1 MLQLR
6 EIMNKNWFQLLI
18 VVDLQQKNFHFR
30 IFFLITEEK
39 FGYARQQNTHLPKIN
54 INELTDALLENT
66 EFISYFNSVV
76 DTSCVDNFDENTRE
90 RLFFDLSNLYLRVRL
105 YSKRKISLK
114 RQRSKTLLKKS
125 KSQVKNLK

>member
-1 MLQLR
+1 M
-6 EIMNKNWFQLLI
+6 
-18 VVDLQQKNFHFR
+18 VDLQQKNFHFR

-105 YSKRKISLK
+105 YSLARDVVSKRKISLK

>member
-114 RQRSKTLLKKS
+114 RQRLKTLLKKS